1 MTKQPDML
9 TCVIAPPSLSIVS
22 LSLYSLTLMHC
33 NFFMPTSLHAS
44 TAWRQLL
51 DNFSRP
57 FDYNQ
62 FSFSFATR
70 TEIICVMIFGI
81 WYTTEIRA
89 RKTHRP
95 KVELWPVEVTA
106 SKVSCQ
112 MWGEIQRKHESEADI
127 RNNHVQTL
135 CECSLFSSLHCSNLS
150 FSSLFLDLW
159 ISKKERQL
167 LHFILPLE
175 KSYERYHLDP
185 FRCLLF

>member
-95 KVELWPVEVTA
+95 KVEL
-106 SKVSCQ
+106 
-112 MWGEIQRKHESEADI
+112 
-127 RNNHVQTL
+127 
-135 CECSLFSSLHCSNLS
+135 
-150 FSSLFLDLW
+150 
-159 ISKKERQL
+159 
-167 LHFILPLE
+167 
-175 KSYERYHLDP
+175 
-185 FRCLLF
+185 